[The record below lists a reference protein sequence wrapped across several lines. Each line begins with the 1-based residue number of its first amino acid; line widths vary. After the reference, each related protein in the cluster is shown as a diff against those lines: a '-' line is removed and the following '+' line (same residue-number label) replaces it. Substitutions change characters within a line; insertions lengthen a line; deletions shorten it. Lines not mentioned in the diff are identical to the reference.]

1 MVALHHQHLRYGVHE
16 QQHEAGYDAFL
27 TAQVFLALA
36 AEMSGRGKNRAAKTL
51 HVKSGSSVKTAGQKS
66 DDIWNEG
73 LGGDSAYDKF
83 HGGIFEEWEGL
94 LSINGTMEGFIKLD
108 KGQKVSSSDES
119 QALDRGGT
127 RKSESS

>member
-1 MVALHHQHLRYGVHE
+1 MEALHHQHLRYGVRE

-36 AEMSGRGKNRAAKTL
+36 AEMSGRGKVRAEMKL
-51 HVKSGSSVKTAGQKS
+51 HVKSGSPVKTVGQKS

-73 LGGDSAYDKF
+73 LGGESAYDKF
-83 HGGIFEEWEGL
+83 HGGIFKDWEGL

-108 KGQKVSSSDES
+108 KGQRVSSSDES
-119 QALDRGGT
+119 QALECGVT
-127 RKSESS
+127 VKSENS